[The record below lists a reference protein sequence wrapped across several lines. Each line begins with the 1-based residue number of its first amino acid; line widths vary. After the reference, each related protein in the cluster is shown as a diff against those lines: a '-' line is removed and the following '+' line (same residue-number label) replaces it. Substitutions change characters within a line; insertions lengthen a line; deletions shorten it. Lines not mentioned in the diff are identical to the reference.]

1 MVNNT
6 ILCEMLERMGA
17 AAESVLNGA
26 AAVEAV
32 QTAEAGHYDCVLM
45 DVMMPVMGGYEA
57 SAGIR
62 SLPDPDKAAVPIIG
76 ISANAFREDREK
88 ALAAGMNDY
97 LAKPVDVEE
106 LAAALEKAAGR
117 PESTES

>member
-1 MVNNT
+1 
-6 ILCEMLERMGA
+6 
-17 AAESVLNGA
+17 
-26 AAVEAV
+26 
-32 QTAEAGHYDCVLM
+32 
-45 DVMMPVMGGYEA
+45 MMPVMGGYEA
-57 SAGIR
+57 AAGIR

-117 PESTES
+117 LEGTEA